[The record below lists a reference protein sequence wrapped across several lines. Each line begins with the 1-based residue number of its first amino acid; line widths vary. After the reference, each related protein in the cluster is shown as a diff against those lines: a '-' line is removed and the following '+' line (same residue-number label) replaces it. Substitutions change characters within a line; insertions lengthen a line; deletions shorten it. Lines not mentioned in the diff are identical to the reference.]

1 MEVSNR
7 TKVSQCPHLEQV
19 IRDTLT
25 AGNTN
30 KDMDLLTGRRVYHH
44 RYFFYQNLSAQNQ
57 NSYGEEILFYY
68 HRDIPQP
75 HLNMSRQFLAKQKII
90 FKLYQF
96 KDKSN
101 HLAPSDEIIMIKS
114 TIFVCIKFLLSN
126 WNYIV

>member
-1 MEVSNR
+1 MEVSNQ
-7 TKVSQCPHLEQV
+7 TKVSHCPHLEQV

-44 RYFFYQNLSAQNQ
+44 RYFFLPKFVCPKSKLLWR
-57 NSYGEEILFYY
+57 GDFFLFSPR
-68 HRDIPQP
+68 HTPTP
-75 HLNMSRQFLAKQKII
+75 FNMSRQFLAKQKII